1 MEKSMSLV
9 KIKNKYQIVIPEDVR
24 KNLRVQI
31 GDTFDIVAKDGVL
44 ILKPVVVIYRAQA
57 YFWSEEWQAG
67 EKKAEAAK
75 KKGKFKEFKKTSESV
90 KWLKS

>member
-1 MEKSMSLV
+1 MSLV

-24 KNLRVQI
+24 KNIQLKI
-31 GDTFDIVAKDGVL
+31 GDTLEIVEKDGVL
-44 ILKPVVVIYRAQA
+44 ILKPVIVIDKAQA
-57 YFWSEEWQAG
+57 YFWSVQWQAG

-75 KKGKFKEFKKTSESV
+75 KKGEFKEFKKASEAV

>member
-1 MEKSMSLV
+1 MSLV

-24 KNLRVQI
+24 KNIQLKI
-31 GDTFDIVAKDGVL
+31 GDTLEIVEKDGVL
-44 ILKPVVVIYRAQA
+44 ILKPVIVIDKAQA

-75 KKGKFKEFKKTSESV
+75 KKGEFKEFKKASEAV